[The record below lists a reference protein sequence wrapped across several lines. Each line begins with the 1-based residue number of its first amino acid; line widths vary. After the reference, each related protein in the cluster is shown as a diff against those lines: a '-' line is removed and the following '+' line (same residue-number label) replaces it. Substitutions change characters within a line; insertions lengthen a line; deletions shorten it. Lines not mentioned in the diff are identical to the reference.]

1 MLRQLLA
8 RLLRRRSSEEQPT
21 VRLLL
26 PGPHQPQPD
35 PTPGPLPALPPD
47 IARLQNPA
55 PADPAAPDH
64 TEIAVRRILRDRGV
78 HPGGRP
84 R

>member
-1 MLRQLLA
+1 MWRRLLA
-8 RLLRRRSSEEQPT
+8 RLTRRRTPEEQPT
-21 VRLLL
+21 TRTLL
-26 PGPHQPQPD
+26 PGATPLPPLAA
-35 PTPGPLPALPPD
+35 PGPLPALPPD

-64 TEIAVRRILRDRGV
+64 TEIAVRHSLRERGV

>member
-1 MLRQLLA
+1 MWRRLLA
-8 RLLRRRSSEEQPT
+8 RFTRRRAPEEQPT

-26 PGPHQPQPD
+26 PGAPPP
-35 PTPGPLPALPPD
+35 PPATTPGPLPSLPPD
-47 IARLQNPA
+47 ITRLQNPA

-64 TEIAVRRILRDRGV
+64 TEIALGRVLRDRGV

>member
-1 MLRQLLA
+1 MWRRFLA
-8 RLLRRRSSEEQPT
+8 RLTRRRAPEEQPT

-26 PGPHQPQPD
+26 PGATPPP
-35 PTPGPLPALPPD
+35 PATTPGPLPSLPPD
-47 IARLQNPA
+47 ITRLQDGAVP
-55 PADPAAPDH
+55 DLAAPDH